1 MQEQEQGNE
10 CGKGKGGVGG
20 REEKGKKKD
29 KNEEEKWR
37 CTDLRIKAI
46 PSNHPVD
53 YYSAL
58 FAQVDEGKRLS
69 VPLTQI
75 CIHPAPT

>member
-1 MQEQEQGNE
+1 MNVEKE
-10 CGKGKGGVGG
+10 K
-20 REEKGKKKD
+20 EELEDEKKKGKKKD

-75 CIHPAPT
+75 SIHPAPT